1 MSDPAA
7 LSADIKLPA
16 FKLDG
21 KRIDARVADAVTA
34 GSVET
39 TIEAAPTLELTIRD
53 SDRELLRSMLFR
65 DRVQMIA
72 VGEKWELAQLRK
84 QGDDLVLVFE
94 QYLVA
99 VLRRAKGARK
109 SKRGKVTRAEFVK
122 SLLDEIK
129 KPRFKLV
136 CPELHVKQPIGKSKG
151 RETRKSK
158 DDRRAPGIAKGA
170 KLYIRH
176 SKTPATAE
184 QLDLAERTFDVCE
197 SHDAPRVV
205 FIAAAMAGINE
216 TGFSNPSGSSDGLS
230 AGMLQLQFKYAR
242 GTDLMD
248 PEAQVE
254 HFLLKGSAIDMGA
267 LEYARKNPDASPAQI
282 CRDVWGGQG
291 FPLSTWTRW
300 ADEAVALVEAYGGGG
315 LGGGSRTRKK
325 PFWFKRGRKE
335 STWKATGRLAAEV
348 GWRRFVVG
356 DKFFF
361 VAEEDLMRS
370 RPRLTLSEDSPGVDN
385 IDFDIDVGRDADE
398 ATVTCRAKL
407 WQVPPGAVVVIE
419 RCGPQANGRWLV
431 SSVRRDLFGLDTEI
445 SLRRGRA
452 LLDEK
457 PEPANETVEVRRGG
471 SGGGIGSDGDGML
484 NPVEGGSVSS
494 NYGPRSSPGGI
505 GSTNHDGIDIAVPE
519 GTPIRAAL
527 SGKVTSAGPNGGYGN
542 YVAIQHDGGL
552 LTFYAHLSTIAV
564 RVGQKVDRG
573 EVVAKSGNTG
583 TSTGPHLH
591 FGVHRKGV
599 SVNPAEYL

>member
-7 LSADIKLPA
+7 LGADIELPA
-16 FKLDG
+16 FKLNG
-21 KRIDARVADAVTA
+21 KKIDAVVANAVTA
-34 GSVET
+34 GSIEM
-39 TIEAAPTLELTIRD
+39 TIEAAPTLEITVRD
-53 SDRELLRSMLFR
+53 SERELLRTALFAE
-65 DRVQMIA
+65 RVQMYA
-72 VGEKWELAQLRK
+72 VNQKWELTQTRK
-84 QGDDLVLVFE
+84 QGNDLILLFE
-94 QYLVA
+94 QYEVA
-99 VLRRAKGARK
+99 VLKRARGARK
-109 SKRGKVTRAEFVK
+109 TNRAKATRAEFVK
-122 SLLDEIK
+122 TLIAEIK
-129 KPRFKLV
+129 KPRIKLV
-136 CPELHVKQPIGKSKG
+136 CPELHEKQPIASAKQ

-176 SKTPATAE
+176 SKTPATRA
-184 QLDLAERTFDVCE
+184 QLDLAERAFDVAD
-197 SHDAPRVV
+197 SLDAPRVV
-205 FIAAAMAGINE
+205 LIALAMCGINE
-216 TGFSNPSGSSDGLS
+216 TGFGNPTGSSDGLS
-230 AGMLQLQFKYAR
+230 KGMLQLQTQYAR

-248 PEAQVE
+248 PEAQVR

-267 LEYARKNPDASPAQI
+267 IEYARKNPDATPAQI

-300 ADEAVALVEAYGGGG
+300 ADEAVALVSAYGGGG
-315 LGGGSRTRKK
+315 LGGGGGTRKK
-325 PFWFKRGRKE
+325 PYYFTRGRKE
-335 STWKATGRLAAEV
+335 STWKATGRLAEEV

-356 DKFFF
+356 GQFFF

-370 RPRLTLSEDSPGVDN
+370 RPRMILSEDSPGVDN
-385 IDFDIDVGRDADE
+385 IDFDIDLGRDADE
-398 ATVTCRAKL
+398 AIVTCRAKV
-407 WQVPPGAVVVIE
+407 WQAPPGSVVVLE

-431 SSVRRDLFGLDTEI
+431 SSVRRDLFKLDSEI
-445 SLRRGRA
+445 TLRRGRA

-457 PEPANETVEVRRGG
+457 PEPANETVEIRRR
-471 SGGGIGSDGDGML
+471 SGGGAIGSDGDGML
-484 NPVEGGSVSS
+484 YPVEGGTGTSG
-494 NYGPRSSPGGI
+494 YGPRSSPGGI

-519 GTPIRAAL
+519 GTPVRAAL

-552 LTFYAHLSTIAV
+552 LTFYAHLSTIGV
-564 RVGQKVDRG
+564 RVGQKVERG
-573 EVVAKSGNTG
+573 QQIAKSGNTG